1 MPPEYLTVVPNHQV
15 GVHREWFSRWSL
27 AFRISLLAA
36 LPAFRV
42 SHQLVI
48 PGSTKLSRS
57 VVFPDSLIARMDRA
71 SYYGSRDPTRGE

>member
-1 MPPEYLTVVPNHQV
+1 
-15 GVHREWFSRWSL
+15 
-27 AFRISLLAA
+27 
-36 LPAFRV
+36 
-42 SHQLVI
+42 VI